1 MTPRNALLL
10 AVLAFGGVIGWSLQR
25 AHGAWADYQDTRGKV
40 PRARDRLQSRVGSA
54 VRWGLVGIVI
64 VFALLRL

>member
-10 AVLAFGGVIGWSLQR
+10 AILAFGGFIGWSLQR

-40 PRARDRLQSRVGSA
+40 PKARVRFQSHVGSA

-64 VFALLRL
+64 LFALLHL